1 MANTSDFLE
10 LKRIAPLSEV
20 ARLTGLSVDTIR
32 RNHRD
37 RIIKLSP
44 RRVGMRIEDALM
56 LSQPRSTTSPDAY
69 LKPSKKGAQ

>member
-1 MANTSDFLE
+1 MANIDTSDFLE

-20 ARLTGLSVDTIR
+20 AKLTGLSVDTIR

-44 RRVGMRIEDALM
+44 RRVGMRIEDALL
-56 LSQPRSTTSPDAY
+56 LSEVKQKAR
-69 LKPSKKGAQ
+69 GA